1 MLSINSELILDSL
14 KECCFEELTEDN
26 CYYNVADYCNNKFFD
41 AGKSESGATKIVLF
55 PFEGN
60 YVVKIPFSHDSYN
73 DSYCDDEND
82 EKPNQFYGAGEPDG
96 WDYCRAE
103 TILYEKAE
111 KFHIED
117 CFLKTEL
124 LGYVH
129 SHPIYIQEKVEM
141 YFSRNDESPKDWDSE
156 QKIQLYC
163 QSHNYWC
170 FNSYWIDDFL
180 KFYGEKM
187 FDLLS
192 KFLRDNCI
200 HDLHGGNL
208 GYINNRPVIVD
219 YGSYHE

>member
-1 MLSINSELILDSL
+1 MLSIDPKLILDSL
-14 KECCFEELTEDN
+14 KYCYFEELTEDN
-26 CYYNVADYCNNKFFD
+26 CYSNIVDYCDSNFFNT
-41 AGKSESGATKIVLF
+41 GKSENGATKIVLF
-55 PFEGN
+55 PHNSN
-60 YVVKIPFSHDSYN
+60 YVVKIPFSHDSYG
-73 DSYCDDEND
+73 SYDED
-82 EKPNQFYGAGEPDG
+82 EKPDLFYGAGEPNG

-103 TILYEKAE
+103 VILYEKAQE
-111 KFHIED
+111 ANIEE

-124 LGYVH
+124 LGYV
-129 SHPIYIQEKVEM
+129 SNHPIYIQEEVEM
-141 YFSRNDESPKDWDSE
+141 FFSRNDKSPKDWSSE
-156 QKIQLYC
+156 QEVCNYC

-200 HDLHGGNL
+200 HDLHSGNL
-208 GYINNRPVIVD
+208 GYINDRPVIVD